1 MPTLEIKDL
10 VGGYGD
16 TQILHGVSITVDAG
30 EIVVIIGPNGAGK
43 STAIKAVFGL
53 LNLTGG
59 QVLLDGEDITNTP
72 PEQVARK
79 GVCYVP
85 QTANIFPSL
94 SVEEN
99 LEMGAFVREDDFTT
113 RLHEIYE
120 LFPPLKERRRQAA
133 GTLSGG
139 QRQMVA
145 MGKALMLE
153 PRILLLDEPTAG
165 LSPKFRGEI
174 FSIVKTVHAAG
185 TPILMVEQNAK
196 QALKIADRG
205 YVLVDGRNKFTGTGR
220 ELYEDR
226 QVAAMFLGGGAI
238 RESDKAGDGAA

>member
-1 MPTLEIKDL
+1 MTTPTLELRNI

-16 TQILHGVSITVDAG
+16 TQILHGVSITVDPG
-30 EIVVIIGPNGAGK
+30 EIAVIIGPNGAGK

-53 LNLTGG
+53 LKLTGG
-59 QVLLDGEDITNTP
+59 QVLLDGEDITNMLP
-72 PEQVARK
+72 DRVVRR

-99 LEMGAFVREDDFTT
+99 LEMGAFVREDDFTP
-113 RLHEIYE
+113 RMAEIYD
-120 LFPPLKERRRQAA
+120 LFPPLREKRRQAA

-174 FSIVKTVHAAG
+174 FSIVKSVHAAG

-205 YVLVDGRNKFTGTGR
+205 YVLVDGRNKFAGTGR
-220 ELYEDR
+220 ELLEDS
-226 QVAAMFLGGGAI
+226 QVAAMFLGGGDAA
-238 RESDKAGDGAA
+238 KDGSA

>member
-1 MPTLEIKDL
+1 MTAPTLELRNI

-16 TQILHGVSITVDAG
+16 TQILHGVSITVDPG
-30 EIVVIIGPNGAGK
+30 EIAVIIGPNGAGK

-53 LNLTGG
+53 LKLTGG
-59 QVLLDGEDITNTP
+59 QVLLDGEDITNMLP
-72 PEQVARK
+72 DRVVRR

-99 LEMGAFVREDDFTT
+99 LEMGAFVREDDFTP
-113 RLHEIYE
+113 RMAEIYD
-120 LFPPLKERRRQAA
+120 LFPPLKEKRRQAA

-174 FSIVKTVHAAG
+174 FSIVKSVHAVG

-205 YVLVDGRNKFTGTGR
+205 YVLVDGRNKFAGTGR
-220 ELYEDR
+220 ELLEDP
-226 QVAAMFLGGGAI
+226 QVAAMFLGGGDAA
-238 RESDKAGDGAA
+238 KDGPA

>member
-1 MPTLEIKDL
+1 MATLELKDV

-16 TQILHGVSITVDAG
+16 TQILHGVSITVDPD

-53 LNLTGG
+53 LKLTGG
-59 QVLLDGEDITNTP
+59 QILLEGEDITNTP
-72 PEQVARK
+72 PEKVVRN

-94 SVEEN
+94 TVEEN
-99 LEMGAFVREDDFTT
+99 LEMGAYVREDDFRP
-113 RLHEIYE
+113 RLEEIYE
-120 LFPPLKERRRQAA
+120 LFPPLREKRRQAA

-165 LSPKFRGEI
+165 LSPKFRGDPDGRTERQAGAEDRPSGLCAGRRPQQI
-174 FSIVKTVHAAG
+174 YRDRAG
-185 TPILMVEQNAK
+185 TARRSGGRRHVPGRREV
-196 QALKIADRG
+196 RG
-205 YVLVDGRNKFTGTGR
+205 
-220 ELYEDR
+220 
-226 QVAAMFLGGGAI
+226 
-238 RESDKAGDGAA
+238 

>member
-1 MPTLEIKDL
+1 MPTLELEDL

-16 TQILHGVSITVDAG
+16 TQILHGVSITVSPG

-53 LNLTGG
+53 LNLSGG
-59 QVLLDGEDITNTP
+59 RVLLEDEDITNTP
-72 PEQVARK
+72 PEEVVRK

-99 LEMGAFVREDDFTT
+99 LEMGAFVREDDFRP
-113 RLHEIYE
+113 RLNEVLE
-120 LFPPLKERRRQAA
+120 LFRPLKERRRQAA

-145 MGKALMLE
+145 LGKALMLE

-174 FSIVKTVHAAG
+174 FSIIKTVHAAG
-185 TPILMVEQNAK
+185 IPMLMVEQNAK

-205 YVLVDGRNKFTGTGR
+205 YVMVDGRNKYTGTGPELLENR
-220 ELYEDR
+220 E
-226 QVAAMFLGGGAI
+226 VAEMFLGGGG
-238 RESDKAGDGAA
+238 SDRDGAGV

>member
-1 MPTLEIKDL
+1 MATLELRDV

-16 TQILHGVSITVDAG
+16 TQILHGVSIAVDPG

-53 LNLTGG
+53 LKLTAGK
-59 QVLLDGEDITNTP
+59 VFLEGEDITNTP
-72 PEQVARK
+72 PDRVVRK

-85 QTANIFPSL
+85 QTSNIFPSL
-94 SVEEN
+94 TVEEN
-99 LEMGAFVREDDFTT
+99 LEMGAFVREDDFKP
-113 RLHEIYE
+113 RLEEIYN
-120 LFPPLKERRRQAA
+120 LFPPLREKRRQSA

-165 LSPKFRGEI
+165 LSPKYRGEI
-174 FSIVKTVHAAG
+174 FNIVKTVHAAG
-185 TPILMVEQNAK
+185 TPILMVEQNAR

-205 YVLVDGRNKFTGTGR
+205 YVLVDGRNAYTGTGR
-220 ELYEDR
+220 ELLEDR
-226 QVAAMFLGGGAI
+226 EVAAMFLGGKK
-238 RESDKAGDGAA
+238 EDAGDGAA

>member
-1 MPTLEIKDL
+1 MPTLELRDV

-16 TQILHGVSITVDAG
+16 TQILHGVSIAVDPG

-53 LNLTGG
+53 LKLTGG
-59 QVLLDGEDITNTP
+59 QVFLDGEDITNMP
-72 PEQVARK
+72 PEQVVRH

-99 LEMGAFVREDDFTT
+99 LEMGAFVRDDDFTP
-113 RLHEIYE
+113 RLNEIYD
-120 LFPPLKERRRQAA
+120 LFPPLKEKRRQTA

-185 TPILMVEQNAK
+185 IPILMVEQNAK

-220 ELYEDR
+220 ELLDDPD
-226 QVAAMFLGGGAI
+226 VASMFLGGEAKD
-238 RESDKAGDGAA
+238 RAGDGTA

>member
-1 MPTLEIKDL
+1 MTTPTLELRNI

-16 TQILHGVSITVDAG
+16 TQILHGVSITVDPG
-30 EIVVIIGPNGAGK
+30 EIAVIIGPNGAGK

-53 LNLTGG
+53 LKLTGG
-59 QVLLDGEDITNTP
+59 QVLLDGEDITNMLP
-72 PEQVARK
+72 DRVVRR

-99 LEMGAFVREDDFTT
+99 LEMGAFVREDDFTP
-113 RLHEIYE
+113 RMAEIYD
-120 LFPPLKERRRQAA
+120 LFPPLKEKRRQAA

-174 FSIVKTVHAAG
+174 FSIVKSVHAAG

-205 YVLVDGRNKFTGTGR
+205 YVLVDGRNKFAGTGR
-220 ELYEDR
+220 ELLEDP
-226 QVAAMFLGGGAI
+226 QVAAMFLGGGDAA
-238 RESDKAGDGAA
+238 KDGPA